1 MSVNS
6 VGAEIMQM
14 AGLPQQGASLP
25 QVSMATPGMQPTGQ
39 ELRHFLANEPAG
51 YDWLVP
57 GLLER
62 QDRLILTG
70 GEGDGKSTLLRQ
82 MGMQLSSGIHPF
94 NGTAFIQ
101 PSRVL
106 LFDLE
111 NTKRQVYRKVN
122 ELMPLIDERYSEERF
137 IIVNQPEGL
146 DFTQGDGQILET
158 EISAAQ
164 PDVLIIGPLYKMV
177 AGDPNEEGPARIVA
191 SWLDRMRVQ
200 HGCAVLTE
208 AHTPHGKE
216 IRPYGASLW
225 KRWPEF
231 GLHLSK
237 DGRLQHWR
245 GARDERDF
253 PAALQ
258 RGGTWPWTQLTRD
271 RDVLWAR
278 IQTYTSTHGKT
289 SQRKLAEQLGV
300 KPASVQRAIEE
311 HKDAYAQLAMEIG
324 DAA

>member
-1 MSVNS
+1 MAGNS
-6 VGAEIMQM
+6 IGAEIMQM
-14 AGLPQQGASLP
+14 ADLPQSGAPPFQPNGAAPSF
-25 QVSMATPGMQPTGQ
+25 QPTGQ
-39 ELRHFLANEPAG
+39 ELRQFLANVPPG

-82 MGMQLSSGIHPF
+82 IAMQLTSGIHPF

-111 NTKRQVYRKVN
+111 NTKRQVHRKLN
-122 ELMPLIDERYSEERF
+122 ELMPLIDERYSEDRLV
-137 IIVNQPEGL
+137 IVNQPEGL
-146 DFTQGDGQILET
+146 DFTQGDGQLLEA
-158 EISAAQ
+158 EVSAAR

-191 SWLDRMRVQ
+191 SWLDKMRVQ
-200 HGCAVLTE
+200 YGCAVMTE

-237 DGRLQHWR
+237 DGLLQHWR

-258 RGGTWPWTQLTRD
+258 RGGSWPWTPLTRD
-271 RDVLWAR
+271 RDITWAR

-289 SQRKLAEQLGV
+289 SQRKLAEALGV

-311 HKDAYAQLAMEIG
+311 HKSAYEQMTMEIG